1 MNFKKIKKGFSLL
14 LMGFVLFSL
23 GSCDTDDLLEKEPI
37 TDLNEATGI
46 QTEADIEAII
56 NGAYDVLQ
64 WQVINGPST
73 HMHPIIFQE
82 IRSDNCISQWAS
94 YWAAGVA
101 FDDFDAI
108 QPNNTSVLSLWRKWY
123 TAVARA
129 NTAIEFATNYDGLT
143 TSESKE
149 RLIAEAKFVRAFAYF
164 ELVKHWGDVPLI
176 TDYVATT
183 EDQLI
188 YSRSPKSEIYI
199 QIENDLD
206 DAVKVLGT
214 KAEME
219 LGRATKGAAHSLL
232 AKVHLYQGE
241 YQDVV
246 TNCEAVMALDYELEE
261 NFADNWSLDNEY
273 GKESIFEIGYADGF
287 FSADFESDQA
297 IYNQGSSSYQM
308 FGFIFNSSDDVPGNG
323 GFGNCV
329 PRKGLIDMYDDADVR
344 KDATFI
350 TPETV
355 FDDIGPAVNGTDIYQ
370 FFWVNPAALET
381 KASMRKYH
389 LPARVTRSILNMGA
403 SPLNE
408 KVLRYA
414 DVLLMHA
421 EAVVMGATGA
431 DGQASL
437 DKVRARAG
445 LSSIPLTV
453 QNVKDERRREL
464 ATEGWDRFTDL
475 VRWGD
480 AASVLAFKNFSTGRD
495 ELLPIPQSE
504 INLVGKEVLDQNP
517 GY

>member
-1 MNFKKIKKGFSLL
+1 MNFKILKKGFTLL
-14 LMGFVLFSL
+14 LMGFVLFSVS
-23 GSCDTDDLLEKEPI
+23 SCDTDDLLEKDPI
-37 TDLNEATGI
+37 TELNEATGI
-46 QTEADIEAII
+46 QTEADIEALT
-56 NGAYDVLQ
+56 NATYDVMQ
-64 WQVINGPST
+64 WQVVNGPAT
-73 HMHPIIFQE
+73 HMYPVMYQE

-101 FDDFDAI
+101 FDDFESI
-108 QPNNTSVLSLWRKWY
+108 LPNNTSILMLWQKWY
-123 TAVARA
+123 TAIARA
-129 NTAIEFATNYDGLT
+129 NTAIEFATNYDGFT
-143 TSESKE
+143 TSGLKE

-176 TDYVATT
+176 TEYIATT
-183 EDQLI
+183 DDQLI
-188 YSRSPKSEIYI
+188 YSRSPKSEVYA
-199 QIENDLD
+199 QIESDLND
-206 DAVKVLGT
+206 ASSVLGT
-214 KAEME
+214 KSEME
-219 LGRATKGAAHSLL
+219 LGRTTRGAALTLL
-232 AKVHLYQGE
+232 AKIHLYQGN
-241 YQDVV
+241 YNDVV
-246 TNCEAVMALDYELEE
+246 SNCEAVMALGYELEE

-273 GKESIFEIGYADGF
+273 GKESIFEIGYVDGF
-287 FSADFESDQA
+287 FSDGFESDQA
-297 IYNQGSSSYQM
+297 VYNQGSSSYQM

-323 GFGNCV
+323 GYGNCV
-329 PRKGLIDMYDDADVR
+329 PRKGLIDMYDDTDVR

-370 FFWVNPAALET
+370 YFWVNPAALET

-389 LPARVTRSILNMGA
+389 LPAAVTRSILNVGA

-421 EAVVMGATGA
+421 EAVVMGASG
-431 DGQASL
+431 DGQGSL
-437 DKVRARAG
+437 DQVRTRAG
-445 LSSIPLTV
+445 LPSIPLTV

-504 INLVGKEVLDQNP
+504 INLVGSEILEQNP